1 MIASSN
7 IKLLQEILQVLQ
19 KSSTAEETL
28 KAKDPLS
35 KFWASYQ
42 KVSSQYDD
50 EMLERCN
57 GNMDIVLIFVPGL
70 FSAVNT
76 AFIIALQP
84 NFAETTN
91 ILLVQLIQIA
101 TYGPTAIQP
110 ASLSSLTS
118 YSPSRVWTQV
128 LAYMSLSFSLL
139 AALGAVMGKQW

>member
-1 MIASSN
+1 
-7 IKLLQEILQVLQ
+7 
-19 KSSTAEETL
+19 
-28 KAKDPLS
+28 KDPQS

-57 GNMDIVLIFVPGL
+57 GNMDIVLIFAGL

-84 NFAETTN
+84 NPVETTN

-101 TYGPTAIQP
+101 TYGPTVIQP
-110 ASLSSLTS
+110 AAISSFTG
-118 YSPSRVWTQV
+118 YSSKFWMQA
-128 LAYMSLSFSLL
+128 LAYVSLSFSLL
-139 AALGAVMGKQW
+139 AALGAVLGKQW